1 MWEKKDKMSQGINN
15 KMEEH
20 LPTISKGLV
29 SPMYKISF
37 LLKYDYLHRKTAKK
51 LTKEKIV

>member
-1 MWEKKDKMSQGINN
+1 MSQDINN

-29 SPMYKISF
+29 SPMYKIPF
-37 LLKYDYLHRKTAKK
+37 LLKYDYLHRKIAKK